1 VMEWITPFSLGKTK
15 SSAVFGHANLHSL
28 KMFTTIGDIGT
39 SLFPALV
46 FGYASGKGPLGGG
59 SRL

>member
-1 VMEWITPFSLGKTK
+1 
-15 SSAVFGHANLHSL
+15 
-28 KMFTTIGDIGT
+28 MFTTIGDIGT